1 LQEIV
6 AKIKDAVRKGGDA
19 RYLAQLR
26 KNGFWIKPDD
36 PAHIVLGPADLTSVK
51 MGDFLRK
58 FYVKKVYA
66 WIPDVIFMA
75 KVTCPYCV
83 GTNTI
88 RWSWAHRR
96 IARRVCLGK
105 DTAWLVS
112 PRYLCNN
119 CKRGYKKKK
128 QELRDQGREVTKES
142 LGGGAHTRSSKTTV
156 HASGLRHCY
165 L

>member
-1 LQEIV
+1 MLHIYNKHALQEIV

-36 PAHIVLGPADLTSVK
+36 PAHIALGPADLTSVK
-51 MGDFLRK
+51 LGDFLRK

-112 PRYLCNN
+112 PRYLCND

-142 LGGGAHTRSSKTTV
+142 LGGRSYTFFCTS
-156 HASGLRHCY
+156 
-165 L
+165 